1 MRSFEFSSRVTESR
15 AGAINDFSRHAHRR
29 LATTTRSAFQQSRQP
44 CLLLCASACKSTG
57 ERKGKK
63 SAAAKPAAAGKRKA
77 KKPGA
82 AKKSKKARRPAT
94 SKSKKAKR
102 KLR

>member
-1 MRSFEFSSRVTESR
+1 MTESR
-15 AGAINDFSRHAHRR
+15 AGAINDFVEARTDDS
-29 LATTTRSAFQQSRQP
+29 ATTTVCAFQQSRQP

-77 KKPGA
+77 KKAAA
-82 AKKSKKARRPAT
+82 AKKSKKARKSAK

-102 KLR
+102 KPR